1 MAKHWHLQILFVLL
15 LIVLVYFLANKDD
28 VIKEH
33 LANGPPTLLTLQNDT
48 KELDKRIT
56 TLKADFDKMSAQA
69 KQGADAAAVA
79 KAQVSAL
86 KYSPASTSPPGHV
99 EIGG

>member
-1 MAKHWHLQILFVLL
+1 MAKYWYLRILFGLL
-15 LIVLVYFLANKDD
+15 LVILIYFLVNKDS
-28 VIKEH
+28 VITEH

-69 KQGADAAAVA
+69 KQGADAAATA
-79 KAQVSAL
+79 RAQISTL
-86 KYSPASTSPPGHV
+86 KYSPASTSPP
-99 EIGG
+99 